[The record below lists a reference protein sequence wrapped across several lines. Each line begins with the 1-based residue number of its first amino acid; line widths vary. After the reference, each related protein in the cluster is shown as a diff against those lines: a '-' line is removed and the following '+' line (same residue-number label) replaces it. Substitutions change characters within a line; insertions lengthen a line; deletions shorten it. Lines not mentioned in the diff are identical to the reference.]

1 MRVILAYLYGK
12 KLFSF
17 QVICIL
23 NKQQTANVFFIIYL
37 VKVSNLQKIIQYF
50 NCRLIMIRTHTTYHL
65 YISHV
70 LIYFIGIYFVS
81 YGFKHGRHYIF

>member
-17 QVICIL
+17 QVI
-23 NKQQTANVFFIIYL
+23 QTTNVFFIIYL
-37 VKVSNLQKIIQYF
+37 VKVSNLQNIIQYF

-65 YISHV
+65 YTSHV
-70 LIYFIGIYFVS
+70 LIYSFGIYFVS
-81 YGFKHGRHYIF
+81 YGFKHGRHNIF